1 MARNLHI
8 NFFLLKIYGAA
19 VTFFELL
26 PEEQLT
32 EERKNALKLNDDEV
46 RSTCTS
52 QLIIQRVI
60 LFYIFILCQHD
71 SEAFLLQLGFL
82 FI

>member
-46 RSTCTS
+46 SP
-52 QLIIQRVI
+52 
-60 LFYIFILCQHD
+60 D
-71 SEAFLLQLGFL
+71 S
-82 FI
+82 